1 MNQEMTMR
9 SCIEEQP
16 AVMQRIF
23 ENRSENLKDLLSY
36 YKEICPDHLYII
48 ACGSSYNASCAAA
61 VFMEKALDID
71 VTVHVPSQ
79 IPTIRAKR
87 PLILAVSQGGE
98 STNTI
103 AAVKALKNYPLVAV
117 TGKKECT
124 VNTLCDRHFDFG
136 CGIETVGPKT
146 KGYTATILSFSLF
159 ALEAGYASGSL
170 SKEDYDR
177 YTAMF
182 AAVPANLQEN
192 ITRTDAFVEKY
203 LDVFCAAEKIAFT
216 GKGVGGQLAKECALK
231 VMETLLIPS
240 IQYEFEEYLHGPI
253 CAIDDRMIG
262 FYMLPND
269 ADASRMYSAAKAHE
283 TLCPNSFI
291 LTGDAQI
298 SGEKVLQ
305 LVCSGDDATVPFE
318 YVLASQIISDI
329 VPIKHDIV
337 NKGMKQFRLF
347 DDLVKIKAKR

>member
-1 MNQEMTMR
+1 MNPQMTMR

-117 TGKKECT
+117 TGKKEHIYQAAMLEPHT
-124 VNTLCDRHFDFG
+124 AAELSIDDIIKMCDELYEAH
-136 CGIETVGPKT
+136 
-146 KGYTATILSFSLF
+146 TA
-159 ALEAGYASGSL
+159 AGY
-170 SKEDYDR
+170 
-177 YTAMF
+177 
-182 AAVPANLQEN
+182 
-192 ITRTDAFVEKY
+192 
-203 LDVFCAAEKIAFT
+203 
-216 GKGVGGQLAKECALK
+216 
-231 VMETLLIPS
+231 
-240 IQYEFEEYLHGPI
+240 PI
-253 CAIDDRMIG
+253 
-262 FYMLPND
+262 F
-269 ADASRMYSAAKAHE
+269 
-283 TLCPNSFI
+283 
-291 LTGDAQI
+291 
-298 SGEKVLQ
+298 
-305 LVCSGDDATVPFE
+305 
-318 YVLASQIISDI
+318 
-329 VPIKHDIV
+329 
-337 NKGMKQFRLF
+337 
-347 DDLVKIKAKR
+347 